1 MHIPYNNKI
10 MSNKSY
16 KNWDAMSDI
25 AISELIGDYIKHHRI
40 EQNKTQEE
48 IAVAAGISR
57 STLSLLERGR
67 RVNLSTLIQVLRV
80 LGLLYV
86 LRDFIVEKTISPLLL
101 AEIDMN
107 KRKRARKKTKA
118 DSIEDKKSDW

>member
-1 MHIPYNNKI
+1 
-10 MSNKSY
+10 MSINSY
-16 KNWDAMSDI
+16 KNWDAMSDL
-25 AISELIGDYIKHHRI
+25 AISELIGNYIKHHRI
-40 EQNKTQEE
+40 DQNRTQEE
-48 IAVAAGISR
+48 VATAAGVSR

-107 KRKRARKKTKA
+107 KRKRARKNTKV
-118 DSIEDKKSDW
+118 DSSNNKKPDW

>member
-1 MHIPYNNKI
+1 
-10 MSNKSY
+10 
-16 KNWDAMSDI
+16 MSDL
-25 AISELIGDYIKHHRI
+25 AISELIGNYIKHHRI
-40 EQNKTQEE
+40 DQNRTQEE
-48 IAVAAGISR
+48 VATAAGVSR

-107 KRKRARKKTKA
+107 KRKRARKNTKV
-118 DSIEDKKSDW
+118 DSSNNKKPDW